1 MKVKNSTEKSRIQVG
16 IDKELK
22 ENAEMILEEWG
33 LNATTAITIL
43 YKQVVARGE
52 FPVDIKLS
60 EEEKQ
65 GIRLQQLTKNM
76 PVDVLDTDEKLDVWF
91 DEA

>member
-1 MKVKNSTEKSRIQVG
+1 MKTKQRIEKSRIQVG
-16 IDKELK
+16 MDKELK
-22 ENAEMILEEWG
+22 ENAEMILEELG
-33 LNATTAITIL
+33 LNPTTAITIL

-52 FPVDIKLS
+52 FPVEIKLS

-65 GIRLQQLTKNM
+65 GIRLQQLTKDM
-76 PVDVLDTDEKLDVWF
+76 PVDFLDTDEKLEEWL

>member
-1 MKVKNSTEKSRIQVG
+1 
-16 IDKELK
+16 
-22 ENAEMILEEWG
+22 
-33 LNATTAITIL
+33 IL

-52 FPVDIKLS
+52 FPVEIKLS

-65 GIRLQQLTKNM
+65 GIRLQQLTKDM
-76 PVDVLDTDEKLDVWF
+76 PVDVLDTDEKLEEWF

>member
-1 MKVKNSTEKSRIQVG
+1 MKIKKKVEKSRVQVG
-16 IDKELK
+16 IDKDLK
-22 ENAEMILEEWG
+22 ENAEMILDELG
-33 LNATTAITIL
+33 LNPTTAITIL

-60 EEEKQ
+60 DEERETIKLK
-65 GIRLQQLTKNM
+65 RLTKNM
-76 PVDVLDTDEKLDVWF
+76 PVNMLDTDKEIDEWL